1 MTVNLKEVKH
11 AKIHQCC
18 GIDVM
23 KDTVVMVNF
32 AIKDQKMLAIPRVY
46 ITLKIKM
53 FGFQVDYRDLGIIF
67 SSE

>member
-1 MTVNLKEVKH
+1 
-11 AKIHQCC
+11 
-18 GIDVM
+18 M